1 MGRFEQG
8 NKFGKGRPA
17 GKLNAS
23 TEMAKLTLARLAA
36 KGLDDISEDI
46 DKIREQNPVKAA
58 EIYIKLLEY
67 VIPRLKAVDMKVD
80 AEVTAKV
87 EQIKV
92 EVINKSKEDGTA
104 DKDE

>member
-8 NKFGKGRPA
+8 NTFGKGRPA

-36 KGLDDISEDI
+36 KGLNDISEDI
-46 DKIREQNPVKAA
+46 DKIREKNPIRAA

-67 VIPRLKAVDMKVD
+67 VVPKLKSVDMKLD
-80 AEVTAKV
+80 AEVTQKV
-87 EQIKV
+87 EKIIVEIKN
-92 EVINKSKEDGTA
+92 NKNEKELN
-104 DKDE
+104 

>member
-23 TEMAKLTLARLAA
+23 TESAKLTLARLAS
-36 KGLDDISEDI
+36 KGLNDISEDI
-46 DKIREQNPVKAA
+46 DKIRAKNPVKAA

-67 VIPRLKAVDMKVD
+67 VIPRLKAVDMRVD
-80 AEVTAKV
+80 AEVTQKV
-87 EQIKV
+87 EQIQI
-92 EVINKSKEDGTA
+92 EVITNTKEDA
-104 DKDE
+104 AQSKD